1 MHPGLQAYAKILEA
15 EVSIMNR
22 LRIGEMAMKIYGA
35 VAVLLVI
42 LFSARTEA
50 ADKTQNLGIIGT
62 GTFSC
67 EKFTKYD
74 GARNSS
80 AQMDLVVQWA
90 WGFITAYNF
99 RAAFAATYQDDDAPN
114 PVTPPNAAS
123 LLQFIRQYC
132 EKSPQ
137 SNVATATLDLI
148 GTLGGVVTSS
158 INMPKK

>member
-1 MHPGLQAYAKILEA
+1 
-15 EVSIMNR
+15 
-22 LRIGEMAMKIYGA
+22 MKIYGA
-35 VAVLLVI
+35 IVVLLVV
-42 LFSARTEA
+42 LFSAPTRA
-50 ADKTQNLGIIGT
+50 DDKTPSVGMIGT

-74 GARNSS
+74 GAPNSS
-80 AQMDLVVQWA
+80 GQMGLIVQWA

-114 PVTPPNAAS
+114 PVTPPDAAS
-123 LLQFIRQYC
+123 LLLFIRKYC

-148 GTLGGVVTSS
+148 GALGGVVTSS
-158 INMPKK
+158 ITVPKK

>member
-1 MHPGLQAYAKILEA
+1 
-15 EVSIMNR
+15 VSIING
-22 LRIGEMAMKIYGA
+22 LITGETAMKIYGA
-35 VAVLLVI
+35 IAVLLVV
-42 LFSARTEA
+42 LFSAPTEA
-50 ADKTQNLGIIGT
+50 ADKTQSVGIIGT

-74 GARNSS
+74 GAPNSS
-80 AQMDLVVQWA
+80 GQMDLVVQWA

-99 RAAFAATYQDDDAPN
+99 RAAFAGTYQDDDAPN
-114 PVTPPNAAS
+114 PVTPPEAAS
-123 LLQFIRQYC
+123 LLLFIRKHC

-158 INMPKK
+158 ITMRKK

>member
-1 MHPGLQAYAKILEA
+1 MSK
-15 EVSIMNR
+15 MNE
-22 LRIGEMAMKIYGA
+22 LRTGETAMKIYA
-35 VAVLLVI
+35 VITVLLVV
-42 LFSARTEA
+42 LLSAPTEA
-50 ADKTQNLGIIGT
+50 ADKTQSLGIIGT

-158 INMPKK
+158 IAVPKK

>member
-1 MHPGLQAYAKILEA
+1 
-15 EVSIMNR
+15 MNG
-22 LRIGEMAMKIYGA
+22 LRIGETAMKIYGA

-42 LFSARTEA
+42 LFSAPTHA
-50 ADKTQNLGIIGT
+50 DDKTQSVGIIGT

-74 GARNSS
+74 GAPNNSG
-80 AQMDLVVQWA
+80 QMGLVVQWA

-114 PVTPPNAAS
+114 PVTPPDAAS
-123 LLQFIRQYC
+123 LLLFVRKYC

-148 GTLGGVVTSS
+148 GALGGVVTSS
-158 INMPKK
+158 ITVGKK

>member
-1 MHPGLQAYAKILEA
+1 MNGL
-15 EVSIMNR
+15 R
-22 LRIGEMAMKIYGA
+22 TGETAMKIYGA
-35 VAVLLVI
+35 IAVLLVV
-42 LFSARTEA
+42 LFSAPTEA
-50 ADKTQNLGIIGT
+50 ADKTQSLGIIGT

-99 RAAFAATYQDDDAPN
+99 RASFAATYQDDDAPN
-114 PVTPPNAAS
+114 PVTPPEAAS
-123 LLQFIRQYC
+123 LLLFIRKHC

-158 INMPKK
+158 ITVPKK